1 MVIIDTN
8 ILIEISRNNKA
19 VIKKCEAIKSENICI
34 TPVSVAEFIN
44 GTQNKSTYNKAEKLL
59 SGFLVLE
66 FDKGISELFLAN
78 YKKYWLSHHPSIPDM
93 LIAAVAL
100 HYKLPLYTLNTKDFR
115 YIKGLKLV

>member
-19 VIKKCEAIKSENICI
+19 VIKKCEEIKSENICI

-44 GTQNKSTYNKAEKLL
+44 GTGNKATYKKAEKLL
-59 SGFLVLE
+59 AGFLVLE
-66 FDKGISELFLAN
+66 FDKGVSELFLAN

-93 LIAAVAL
+93 LIAAMAL